1 MIELFR
7 SLNDAL
13 SEIGSPRTTQFIS
26 RGVHLLPNNESKYVQ
41 QTNIKNGIN
50 LEDWSV
56 KIVDCKGFKVDI
68 TAYFMVEKLVN
79 ASDGTPQIVWS
90 LLNVPFDFGWKMVY
104 LEINQSFGE
113 TFYSNLFMLTNK
125 NKDKTVQLHY
135 KKEKNDDF
143 LSIGATM
150 FYSDEDKK
158 TELKTYYEISTKI
171 TTTYGVKVNK
181 YDIYETELMQ
191 KSLLIKLSDI
201 FEYPYC
207 YLNGVRHY
215 LFEAID
221 IPRKKGLENFAKTEI
236 QLSKN
241 INDTFGL
248 QADYLDLDYGN
259 IDYNI

>member
-7 SLNDAL
+7 SLTEAM
-13 SEIGSPRTTQFIS
+13 SEIGSPQTTQFIN
-26 RGVHLLPNNESKYVQ
+26 RGIHLLPNNESKYVQ
-41 QTNIKNGIN
+41 QTNTEYGIS
-50 LEDWSV
+50 LEDWTV
-56 KIVDCKGFKVDI
+56 WIVDCKGVKVEV

-79 ASDGTPQIVWS
+79 ANDGTPQIVWS

-104 LEINQSFGE
+104 LEINQNFGE
-113 TFYSNLFMLTNK
+113 TFYSNRFMLTDI

-135 KKEKNDDF
+135 KREKNDDF
-143 LSIGATM
+143 LSIGTTM
-150 FYSDEDKK
+150 SYSDEDKK

-171 TTTYGVKVNK
+171 TTSYGVKVNK

-191 KSLLIKLSDI
+191 KSLLVKLSDI

-221 IPRKKGLENFAKTEI
+221 IPRKKGLENFAKAEI
-236 QLSKN
+236 HLSKN
-241 INDTFGL
+241 INDIFGL
-248 QADYLDLDYGN
+248 QADYLSIDYGN
-259 IDYNI
+259 TDYNT